1 MKPAPKQNAAL
12 LDPRL
17 RSTARERREA
27 RIKYAGKEEEME
39 QREMEQREEEREER
53 EKERE
58 SFPTP
63 VRALRPRRGE
73 SQIFRLWREVGVG
86 KP

>member
-39 QREMEQREEEREER
+39 QREMEQREEENRMERWEAELEEI
-53 EKERE
+53 EEE
-58 SFPTP
+58 
-63 VRALRPRRGE
+63 GE
-73 SQIFRLWREVGVG
+73 NG
-86 KP
+86 